1 MRICK
6 WPDVCKSSNCQ
17 AQQQGVRGSY
27 AFDYSCADSC
37 DVALD
42 DLVPMSADDEG
53 ATGVDRGEQG
63 VAVFEA
69 TLEVLEGLMQLVQEP
84 F

>member
-1 MRICK
+1 MR
-6 WPDVCKSSNCQ
+6 
-17 AQQQGVRGSY
+17 GVPGSY
-27 AFDYSCADSC
+27 AFDYPCPDPR

-53 ATGVDRGEQG
+53 ATGVDGGQKCI
-63 VAVFEA
+63 AVFEP